1 MGLAILMNRLHK
13 PTLFAMPLLPPAKLP
28 KIALA
33 IGIMAVLI
41 GLIVM
46 MLDFLQGRPFAII
59 SLVPVTTGMLVI
71 AVSQQKRKRG
81 TGSR

>member
-1 MGLAILMNRLHK
+1 MVMAILKTRLQQ
-13 PTLFAMPLLPPAKLP
+13 PTLVAMPLLPPAKLP
-28 KIALA
+28 KIALV
-33 IGIMAVLI
+33 IGVMAVLV

-81 TGSR
+81 TRSR